1 MIKVLGI
8 KITDRIKEAG
18 LIQEILSRHA
28 SMITTRLGFHELT
41 DEVCAREAYIILHL
55 SGERNESE
63 KLLYELNQVGGIEL
77 REMSFDSSENSV
89 DNKTESFEI
98 MILGILIERSDEA
111 VKSVQRLLTTYGC
124 IIRTR
129 LGVNEDFFDKPAGLI
144 ILELKGDKA
153 QMELLEKDLMAIK
166 KVHVRK
172 MIF

>member
-1 MIKVLGI
+1 
-8 KITDRIKEAG
+8 
-18 LIQEILSRHA
+18 
-28 SMITTRLGFHELT
+28 
-41 DEVCAREAYIILHL
+41 
-55 SGERNESE
+55 
-63 KLLYELNQVGGIEL
+63 
-77 REMSFDSSENSV
+77 
-89 DNKTESFEI
+89 